1 MSFLL
6 FLAVLQLA
14 LSLCAAAPLRRNVLF
29 ITVDDLRPQLSSAYG
44 MSETITPRLDA
55 FTEGATVFHRAY
67 CQQAICSPSRNSYM
81 SGRRPD
87 TTKVWCAAR
96 REASQP
102 GCP

>member
-1 MSFLL
+1 MMAL
-6 FLAVLQLA
+6 LAVLA
-14 LSLCAAAPLRRNVLF
+14 RVAAAAAAPQPRRNVMM
-29 ITVDDLRPQLSSAYG
+29 ISVDDLRPQLNHAYG
-44 MSETITPRLDA
+44 MVEAKTPHLDQ
-55 FTEGATVFHRAY
+55 FSEGALVFHRAY